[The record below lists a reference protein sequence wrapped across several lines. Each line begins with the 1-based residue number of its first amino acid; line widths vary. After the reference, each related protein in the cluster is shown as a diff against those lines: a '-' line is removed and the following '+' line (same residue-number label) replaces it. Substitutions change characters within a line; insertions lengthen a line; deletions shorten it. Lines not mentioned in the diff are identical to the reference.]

1 MPGGYVV
8 RDANEEACPIFLHHL
23 MQDFGTGP
31 VARRD
36 SDAEARQA
44 KVLTKD
50 EARRIAVNI
59 ARQRAASVRQHL
71 LLTRPCDR
79 CVEQAGD
86 ADPVWQP
93 TCDGGFDEARCE
105 MMSAASCR
113 FTAERAC

>member
-1 MPGGYVV
+1 
-8 RDANEEACPIFLHHL
+8 

-93 TCDGGFDEARCE
+93 TCDGGFDEARCK